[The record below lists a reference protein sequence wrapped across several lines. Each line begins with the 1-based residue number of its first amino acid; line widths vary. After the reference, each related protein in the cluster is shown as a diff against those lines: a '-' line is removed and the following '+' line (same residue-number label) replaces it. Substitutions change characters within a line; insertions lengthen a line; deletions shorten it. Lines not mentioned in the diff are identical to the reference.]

1 MSFILRYECEFCG
14 HEIKSRK
21 EDLPDICPVCKDTGD
36 DRTNEEKYNCKD
48 CQDYQGQND
57 CRLSIFNISDIH
69 CPKETG
75 TAITLGK

>member
-1 MSFILRYECEFCG
+1 MAFILRYECELCG

-21 EDLPDICPVCKDTGD
+21 DNLPKICPVCKDTGD
-36 DRTNEEKYNCKD
+36 VRENEEKYNCKD
-48 CQDYQGQND
+48 CKDHQGPND

-75 TAITLGK
+75 TAIIMSL